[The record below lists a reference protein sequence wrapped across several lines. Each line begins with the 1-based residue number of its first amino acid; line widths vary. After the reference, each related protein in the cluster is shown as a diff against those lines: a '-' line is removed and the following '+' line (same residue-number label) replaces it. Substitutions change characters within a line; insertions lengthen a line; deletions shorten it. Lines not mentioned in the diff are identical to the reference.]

1 MDAPVRS
8 WYSSLQPNP
17 IHPMREVNL
26 LLGILKETTPGETRV
41 ALLPESLKNLVA
53 QGIQIAVESGA
64 GRAAGAS
71 DEAYTAAGA
80 TVTGDRPSILG
91 QADVL
96 PVVNALSPSDQALLK
111 SEAVLIGFLRPL
123 DAPQNLATAIALHVT
138 LFSMEL
144 IPRISRAQSMDALSS
159 MATVAGYKAVI
170 NAAGLLPRLF
180 PMLMTAAGTI
190 PPARVFVIGAGVA
203 GLQAIATAR
212 RLGAV
217 VEAYDVRAAAGEQV
231 RSLGAKFLDVDL
243 GGIATEGAGGY
254 AAELTE
260 EALDRGRDLI
270 TKTAA
275 HSDVLITTAQV
286 PGRPAPRL
294 VRRQAVQAM
303 RLGSVLV
310 DLAAPAGG
318 NCELTIPGLT
328 QSAGGVTLMAPLNL
342 PSECPA
348 DASALYARN
357 VLNFFGLILKKGELA
372 IDMND
377 EVLAG
382 ACVAH
387 KGAPVNPRVAKL
399 LEVPQPVS

>member
-1 MDAPVRS
+1 M
-8 WYSSLQPNP
+8 
-17 IHPMREVNL
+17 
-26 LLGILKETTPGETRV
+26 LLGILKESSLGETRV
-41 ALLPESLKNLVA
+41 ALLPENLKSLLA
-53 QGIQIAVESGA
+53 QGIAVAVESGA
-64 GRAAGAS
+64 GISAGAS
-71 DEAYTAAGA
+71 DAAYAEAGA
-80 TVTGDRPSILG
+80 TITADRSSILTS
-91 QADVL
+91 ADL
-96 PVVNALSPSDQALLK
+96 IPVVNTPGAADQALLK
-111 SEAVLIGFLRPL
+111 SGAIVIGFLRPL
-123 DAPQNLATAIALHVT
+123 DAPATLATAIALHVT

-144 IPRISRAQSMDALSS
+144 VPRISRAQSMDALSS

-170 NAAGLLPRLF
+170 DAAGSLPRLF

-243 GGIATEGAGGY
+243 GGIATEGGGGY

-270 TKTAA
+270 SQTAA
-275 HSDVLITTAQV
+275 HSDVIITTAQV

-294 VRRQAVQAM
+294 IRRAAIEAM
-303 RLGSVLV
+303 RPGSVLV

-318 NCELTIPGLT
+318 NCELTRPGVT
-328 QSAGGVTLMAPLNL
+328 QSLGGVILMAPMNL
-342 PSECPA
+342 PAEVPVH
-348 DASALYARN
+348 ASQLYARN
-357 VLNFFGLILKKGELA
+357 ILNFLSLIVKKGEFSVDLG
-372 IDMND
+372 D

-387 KGAPVNPRVAKL
+387 KGSPVNPRVAKL
-399 LEVPQPVS
+399 LETSQSIG

>member
-1 MDAPVRS
+1 MF
-8 WYSSLQPNP
+8 
-17 IHPMREVNL
+17 
-26 LLGILKETTPGETRV
+26 LGILKESAPGETRV
-41 ALLPESLKNLVA
+41 ALLPESLKTLRA
-53 QGIQIAVESGA
+53 QGIDITVEAGA
-64 GRAAGAS
+64 GVAAGAS
-71 DEAYTAAGA
+71 DAAYGEAGA
-80 TVTGDRPSILG
+80 QVTTDRAAILA

-96 PVVNALSPSDQALLK
+96 PTVNALSAGDQTQLK
-111 SEAVLIGFLRPL
+111 VGAVVIGFLRPL
-123 DAPQNLATAIALHVT
+123 DAPAALITAIARPAT

-144 IPRISRAQSMDALSS
+144 VPRISRAQSMDALSS

-170 NAAGLLPRLF
+170 AAADRLPRLF

-243 GGIATEGAGGY
+243 GGIATEGGGGY

-270 TKTAA
+270 AKTAA
-275 HSDVLITTAQV
+275 HSDVVITTAQV

-294 VRRQAVQAM
+294 IRRDAVEAM
-303 RLGSVLV
+303 RPGSVVV

-318 NCELTIPGLT
+318 NCELTKPGVT
-328 QSAGGVTLMAPLNL
+328 QDIGGVTLLAPMNM
-342 PSECPA
+342 PA
-348 DASALYARN
+348 EVPVHASQLYARN
-357 VLNFFGLILKKGELA
+357 ILNFLALIVKNGVLSVDLS
-372 IDMND
+372 D

-387 KGAPVNPRVAKL
+387 QGQPINPRVAKL
-399 LEVPQPVS
+399 LESATQAAG

>member
-1 MDAPVRS
+1 M
-8 WYSSLQPNP
+8 
-17 IHPMREVNL
+17 
-26 LLGILKETTPGETRV
+26 LLGILKEAAPGETRV
-41 ALLPESLKNLVA
+41 ALLPESLKSLLA
-53 QGIQIAVESGA
+53 QGIAISVESGA
-64 GRAAGAS
+64 GLAAGAS
-71 DEAYTAAGA
+71 DAAYADAGA
-80 TVTGDRPSILG
+80 TITADRASLRAT
-91 QADVL
+91 ADVL
-96 PVVNALSPSDQALLK
+96 PVVNAPDPADQAHLK
-111 SEAVLIGFLRPL
+111 PGCVVIGFLRPL
-123 DAPQNLATAIALHVT
+123 DAPHALAAAIARPVT

-144 IPRISRAQSMDALSS
+144 VPRISRAQSMDALSS

-170 NAAGLLPRLF
+170 AAANRLPRLF

-243 GGIATEGAGGY
+243 GGISAEGGGGY

-270 TKTAA
+270 TKTAE
-275 HSDVLITTAQV
+275 HSDLIITTAQV

-294 VRRQAVQAM
+294 IRRAAIEAM
-303 RLGSVLV
+303 RPGSVLV

-318 NCELTIPGLT
+318 NCELTLPGVEQTLN
-328 QSAGGVTLMAPLNL
+328 GVTLLAPLNL
-342 PSECPA
+342 PAEVPVH
-348 DASALYARN
+348 ASQLYARN
-357 VLNFFGLILKKGELA
+357 ILNFLALIVKKGELTVDLA
-372 IDMND
+372 D

-387 KGAPVNPRVAKL
+387 NGTPVNPRVAKL
-399 LEVPQPVS
+399 LEPATTPS

>member
-1 MDAPVRS
+1 M
-8 WYSSLQPNP
+8 
-17 IHPMREVNL
+17 
-26 LLGILKETTPGETRV
+26 LLGILKESAPGETRV

-53 QGIQIAVESGA
+53 QGIRIVVESDA

-71 DEAYTAAGA
+71 DEAYVAAGA

-91 QADVL
+91 DADLV

-111 SEAVLIGFLRPL
+111 SGAIVIGFLRPL
-123 DAPQNLATAIALHVT
+123 DAPSVLATAIALHVT

-144 IPRISRAQSMDALSS
+144 VPRITRAQSMDALSS

-170 NAAGLLPRLF
+170 NAASALPRLF

-243 GGIATEGAGGY
+243 GGINTEGGGGY

-270 TKTAA
+270 TQTAS
-275 HSDVLITTAQV
+275 HSDVIITTAQV
-286 PGRPAPRL
+286 PGRAAPRL
-294 VRRQAVQAM
+294 IRAGAVHAM
-303 RLGSVLV
+303 RPGSVLV

-328 QSAGGVTLMAPLNL
+328 QTIGEVTLMAPLNL
-342 PSECPA
+342 PSECPVH
-348 DASALYARN
+348 ASHLYARN
-357 VLNFFGLILKKGELA
+357 ILNFLGLIVKKGEVN
-372 IDMND
+372 IDLSD

-399 LEVPQPVS
+399 LEVSQSVV

>member
-1 MDAPVRS
+1 M
-8 WYSSLQPNP
+8 
-17 IHPMREVNL
+17 

-41 ALLPESLKNLVA
+41 ALLPESLKNLLA
-53 QGIQIAVESGA
+53 QGIRVTVESGA
-64 GRAAGAS
+64 GKSAGAA
-71 DEAYTAAGA
+71 DDAYEAAGA
-80 TVTGDRPSILG
+80 TITGDRPSILSE
-91 QADVL
+91 ADLL

-111 SEAVLIGFLRPL
+111 GNSVVIGFLRPL
-123 DAPQNLATAIALHVT
+123 EAPQNLATAIALHVT

-144 IPRISRAQSMDALSS
+144 VPRITRAQSMDALSS

-170 NAAGLLPRLF
+170 NAAGTLPRLF

-243 GGIATEGAGGY
+243 GGINTEGGGGY

-260 EALDRGRDLI
+260 EALNRGRDLI
-270 TKTAA
+270 ARTSA
-275 HSDVLITTAQV
+275 HSDVIITTAQV

-294 VRRQAVQAM
+294 IRRDAVQAM
-303 RLGSVLV
+303 RPGSVLV

-328 QSAGGVTLMAPLNL
+328 QTLGGVTLMAPLNL
-342 PSECPA
+342 PAECPV

-357 VLNFFGLILKKGELA
+357 ILNFLGLIAKKGELTL
-372 IDMND
+372 DLND
-377 EVLAG
+377 EVQAG

-387 KGAPVNPRVAKL
+387 QGAPVNPRVAKL
-399 LEVPQPVS
+399 LEVSQPVN

>member
-1 MDAPVRS
+1 MDVRDLRVVFVLTFSIPVARGG
-8 WYSSLQPNP
+8 P
-17 IHPMREVNL
+17 V
-26 LLGILKETTPGETRV
+26 LLGVLKESVPGETRV
-41 ALLPESLKNLVA
+41 ALVPESLKSLVA
-53 QGIQIAVESGA
+53 QGITVTVESGA
-64 GRAAGAS
+64 GVAAGAS
-71 DEAYTAAGA
+71 DEAYVQAGA
-80 TVTGDRPSILG
+80 AITSDRAALLAGSDL
-91 QADVL
+91 L
-96 PVVNALSPSDQALLK
+96 PVVNAPDAADQSLLK
-111 SEAVLIGFLRPL
+111 AGAILIGFLRPL
-123 DAPQNLATAIALHVT
+123 DGPAALITAIDRPAT

-144 IPRISRAQSMDALSS
+144 VPRISRAQSMDALSS

-170 NAAGLLPRLF
+170 SAAEILPRLF

-231 RSLGAKFLDVDL
+231 KSLGAKFLDVDL
-243 GGIATEGAGGY
+243 GGISTEGGGGY

-270 TKTAA
+270 TRTAA
-275 HSDVLITTAQV
+275 HSDVIITTAQV

-294 VRRQAVQAM
+294 IRRAAVEAM
-303 RLGSVLV
+303 RPGSVLV

-318 NCELTIPGLT
+318 NCELTRPGET
-328 QSAGGVTLMAPLNL
+328 QLIGGVTLLAPLNL
-342 PSECPA
+342 PAQVPV
-348 DASALYARN
+348 DASQLYARN
-357 VLNFFGLILKKGELA
+357 ILNFIGLIAKKGVLTV
-372 IDMND
+372 DLTD

-387 KGAPVNPRVAKL
+387 GGRPVNPRVAKL
-399 LEVPQPVS
+399 LEAVSAG

>member
-1 MDAPVRS
+1 M
-8 WYSSLQPNP
+8 
-17 IHPMREVNL
+17 
-26 LLGILKETTPGETRV
+26 LLGILKESAPGEARV
-41 ALLPESLKNLVA
+41 ALLPESLKNLIA
-53 QGIQIAVESGA
+53 QGIQVVVESGA

-71 DEAYTAAGA
+71 DEAYSSAGA
-80 TVTGDRPSILG
+80 TVTGDRPAILG
-91 QADVL
+91 VADIL

-111 SEAVLIGFLRPL
+111 SGAVVVGFLRPL
-123 DAPQNLATAIALHVT
+123 DAPQNLATAIALHIT

-144 IPRISRAQSMDALSS
+144 VPRITRAQSMDALSS

-170 NAAGLLPRLF
+170 DAAAILPRLF
-180 PMLMTAAGTI
+180 PLLMTAAGTI

-243 GGIATEGAGGY
+243 GGINTEGGGGY
-254 AAELTE
+254 AAELSE

-275 HSDVLITTAQV
+275 HSDVIITTAQV

-294 VRRQAVQAM
+294 IRAEAVQAM
-303 RLGSVLV
+303 RPGSVLV

-328 QSAGGVTLMAPLNL
+328 QTLGGVTLMAPLNL
-342 PSECPA
+342 PAECPV

-357 VLNFFGLILKKGELA
+357 VVNFLGLIVKKGELQ

-387 KGAPVNPRVAKL
+387 KGAPVNSRVAKL
-399 LEVPQPVS
+399 LEPQPVAGN

>member
-1 MDAPVRS
+1 MF
-8 WYSSLQPNP
+8 
-17 IHPMREVNL
+17 
-26 LLGILKETTPGETRV
+26 LGILKESAPGETRV
-41 ALLPESLKNLVA
+41 ALLPESLKTLRA
-53 QGIQIAVESGA
+53 QGIDITVEAGA
-64 GRAAGAS
+64 GVAAGAS
-71 DEAYTAAGA
+71 DAAYGEAGA
-80 TVTGDRPSILG
+80 QVTTDRAAILAR
-91 QADVL
+91 ADVL
-96 PVVNALSPSDQALLK
+96 PTVNALSAGDQTQLK
-111 SEAVLIGFLRPL
+111 VGAVVIGFLRPL
-123 DAPQNLATAIALHVT
+123 DAPAALITAIARPAT

-144 IPRISRAQSMDALSS
+144 VPRISRAQSMDALSS

-170 NAAGLLPRLF
+170 VAADRLPRLF

-243 GGIATEGAGGY
+243 GGIATEGGGGY

-270 TKTAA
+270 AKTAA
-275 HSDVLITTAQV
+275 HSDVVITTAQV

-294 VRRQAVQAM
+294 IRRDAIEAM
-303 RLGSVLV
+303 RPGSVVV

-318 NCELTIPGLT
+318 NCELTKPGVT
-328 QSAGGVTLMAPLNL
+328 QDIGGVTLLAPMNM
-342 PSECPA
+342 PA
-348 DASALYARN
+348 EVPVHASQLYARN
-357 VLNFFGLILKKGELA
+357 ILNFLALIVKNGVLSVDLS
-372 IDMND
+372 D

-387 KGAPVNPRVAKL
+387 EGQPINPRVAKL
-399 LEVPQPVS
+399 LESATQAAG

>member
-1 MDAPVRS
+1 
-8 WYSSLQPNP
+8 LF
-17 IHPMREVNL
+17 L
-26 LLGILKETTPGETRV
+26 CILKESAAGETRV
-41 ALLPESLKNLVA
+41 ALLPDSLKTLRA
-53 QGIQIAVESGA
+53 QGIDITVEAGA
-64 GRAAGAS
+64 GVASGAS
-71 DEAYTAAGA
+71 DAAYLEAGA
-80 TVTGDRPSILG
+80 QIATNRAAILA

-96 PVVNALSPSDQALLK
+96 PTVNALPGSDQAQLK
-111 SEAVLIGFLRPL
+111 PGAVVIGFLRPL
-123 DAPQNLATAIALHVT
+123 DAPAALATAIARPAT

-144 IPRISRAQSMDALSS
+144 VPRISRAQSMDALSS

-170 NAAGLLPRLF
+170 VAADLLPRLF

-243 GGIATEGAGGY
+243 GGIATEGGGGY

-270 TKTAA
+270 AKTAA
-275 HSDVLITTAQV
+275 HSDVVITTAQV

-294 VRRQAVQAM
+294 IRRDAVQAM
-303 RLGSVLV
+303 RSGSVIV

-318 NCELTIPGLT
+318 NCELTKPGVT
-328 QSAGGVTLMAPLNL
+328 QDIGGVLLLAPMNL
-342 PSECPA
+342 PAEVSVH
-348 DASALYARN
+348 ASQLYARN
-357 VLNFFGLILKKGELA
+357 ILNFLGLIVKNGVLSVDLA
-372 IDMND
+372 D
-377 EVLAG
+377 EILAG

-387 KGAPVNPRVAKL
+387 EGRPVNARVAKL
-399 LEVPQPVS
+399 LETAMQAAG

>member
-1 MDAPVRS
+1 
-8 WYSSLQPNP
+8 
-17 IHPMREVNL
+17 L
-26 LLGILKETTPGETRV
+26 LLGILKETAPGETRV
-41 ALLPESLKNLVA
+41 ALLPESLKALLA
-53 QGIQIAVESGA
+53 QGIEVAVEAGA
-64 GRAAGAS
+64 GISAGAY
-71 DEAYTAAGA
+71 DAAYQEVGAGVTA
-80 TVTGDRPSILG
+80 DRASILAH
-91 QADVL
+91 ADLL
-96 PVVNALSPSDQALLK
+96 PVVNAPSAADQALLK
-111 SEAVLIGFLRPL
+111 SGAVVIGFLRPL
-123 DAPQNLATAIALHVT
+123 DAPSALATAIALHVT

-144 IPRISRAQSMDALSS
+144 VPRISRAQSMDALSS
-159 MATVAGYKAVI
+159 MATIAGYKAI
-170 NAAGLLPRLF
+170 IDAAGILPRLF

-243 GGIATEGAGGY
+243 GGIATEGGGGY

-270 TKTAA
+270 TRTAS
-275 HSDVLITTAQV
+275 HSDVIVTTAQV

-294 VRRQAVQAM
+294 IRRAAIEAM
-303 RLGSVLV
+303 RPGSVLV

-318 NCELTIPGLT
+318 NCELTRPGVT
-328 QSAGGVTLMAPLNL
+328 QTLGGVTLMAPMNL
-342 PSECPA
+342 PAEVPVH
-348 DASALYARN
+348 ASQLYARN
-357 VLNFFGLILKKGELA
+357 ILNFLALIVKKDQIAVDLG
-372 IDMND
+372 D

-387 KGAPVNPRVAKL
+387 KGSPVNPRVAKL
-399 LEVPQPVS
+399 LESAEALG

>member
-1 MDAPVRS
+1 MF
-8 WYSSLQPNP
+8 
-17 IHPMREVNL
+17 
-26 LLGILKETTPGETRV
+26 LGILKESAPGETRV
-41 ALLPESLKNLVA
+41 ALLPESLKTLRA
-53 QGIQIAVESGA
+53 QGIDITVEAGA
-64 GRAAGAS
+64 GVAAGAS
-71 DEAYTAAGA
+71 DAAYGEAGA
-80 TVTGDRPSILG
+80 QVTTDRAAILA

-96 PVVNALSPSDQALLK
+96 PTVNALSAGDQTQLK
-111 SEAVLIGFLRPL
+111 VGAVVIGFLRPL
-123 DAPQNLATAIALHVT
+123 DAPAALATAIARPTT

-144 IPRISRAQSMDALSS
+144 VPRISRAQSMDALSS

-170 NAAGLLPRLF
+170 AAADRLPRLF

-243 GGIATEGAGGY
+243 GGIATEGGGGY

-270 TKTAA
+270 AKTAA
-275 HSDVLITTAQV
+275 HSDVVITTAQV

-294 VRRQAVQAM
+294 IRRDAVEAM
-303 RLGSVLV
+303 RPGSVVV

-318 NCELTIPGLT
+318 NCELTKPGVT
-328 QSAGGVTLMAPLNL
+328 QDIGGVTLLAPMNM
-342 PSECPA
+342 PA
-348 DASALYARN
+348 EVPVHASQLYARN
-357 VLNFFGLILKKGELA
+357 ILNFLALIVKNGVLSVDLS
-372 IDMND
+372 D

-387 KGAPVNPRVAKL
+387 EGQPINPRVAKL
-399 LEVPQPVS
+399 LESATQAAG